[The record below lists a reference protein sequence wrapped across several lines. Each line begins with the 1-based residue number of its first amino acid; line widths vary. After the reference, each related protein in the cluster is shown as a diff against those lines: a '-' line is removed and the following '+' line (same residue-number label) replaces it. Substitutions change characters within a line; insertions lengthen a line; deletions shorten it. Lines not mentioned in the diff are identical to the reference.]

1 MFLHK
6 SRDKSNQEHL
16 FKFQVTALSKW
27 SMMYIDEI
35 VHPAV
40 NKGTGKETEY
50 VSCKH
55 SALIRGHSLLP
66 LMQIKHRSRSRL
78 ANSSES
84 QHV

>member
-1 MFLHK
+1 MRLTVVDDIFLVLANVFECFYTNPET
-6 SRDKSNQEHL
+6 SQNQEHL

-40 NKGTGKETEY
+40 NKGSGKETEY

-55 SALIRGHSLLP
+55 SALI
-66 LMQIKHRSRSRL
+66 
-78 ANSSES
+78 
-84 QHV
+84 